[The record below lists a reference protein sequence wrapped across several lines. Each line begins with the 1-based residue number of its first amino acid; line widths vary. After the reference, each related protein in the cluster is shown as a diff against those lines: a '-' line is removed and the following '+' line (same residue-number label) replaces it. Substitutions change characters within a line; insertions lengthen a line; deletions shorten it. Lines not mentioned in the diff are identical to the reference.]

1 MEIHMSLTLDKYTK
15 ADESIVQILI
25 GGSLDTETAQQ
36 FDTFVAEEIEASA
49 KVVILDMKDLSY
61 VSSAGIRSVFKL
73 AKRVKA
79 NKGKI
84 AAANRQPQIEKVF
97 DIVKAL
103 PDMQIF
109 RNDAEMDEYLSAI
122 QKKIIDGTD
131 F

>member
-1 MEIHMSLTLDKYTK
+1 MALKLDKYTK
-15 ADESIVQILI
+15 ADESIIQII
-25 GGSLDTETAQQ
+25 IAGSLDTETALQ
-36 FDTFVAEEIEASA
+36 FDEFIAEHVKETA
-49 KVVILDMKDLSY
+49 KLVVLNMKDLDY

-73 AKRVKA
+73 AKRMKTRG
-79 NKGKI
+79 GKV

-109 RNDAEMDEYLSAI
+109 RDDAEMDEYLSAV
-122 QKKIIDGTD
+122 QNKIINGED

>member
-1 MEIHMSLTLDKYTK
+1 MSLTLDKYTK

-122 QKKIIDGTD
+122 QKKIIDGID